1 MKETKKG
8 LELAL
13 PEAVCKQ
20 LAITKGMPMEIE
32 VKNGRLILQ
41 PKLAARVDRLRLQWV
56 WPIVVAVLF
65 SIGVYIYWWQQ
76 GLHMIPLSGGVSVAS
91 FVIGLGLVA
100 GLGLFAGFFIKTQR
114 AQTAPKIYWRNFPV
128 ITGAFAIMLG
138 LALVGGF
145 WLLGQLFP
153 GATFDRFT
161 AVLIFLVFILMS
173 GVFMVQAALTVDAT
187 ALNNLLL
194 IVIVTGCV
202 IAMATNNTRRWWQ
215 HNLSFLGTNMA
226 SQAWQ
231 FNVTLMISSLL
242 FIALVDTLF
251 VALEERYPR
260 SWRLWTMRIMLT
272 IVGIDLGFIGLFPNN
287 AASHLLHD
295 QAAGMLVFLVAGL
308 IIGCR
313 WLLPEVSREFL
324 GLSYAI
330 AVALMLLNFGYRLFR
345 YPSLTSF
352 EIQAFVLAFGWLL
365 LLFGRLENL
374 VKRGNQTWDV
384 HIVSTR
390 KE

>member
-1 MKETKKG
+1 MKETNKG
-8 LELAL
+8 LELVL
-13 PEAVCKQ
+13 PEAVCDQ
-20 LAITKGMPMEIE
+20 LAVTADVPMQIE

-41 PKLAARVDRLRLQWV
+41 PKLAARVDRLRLQWL
-56 WPIVVAVLF
+56 WPLVVAISI
-65 SIGVYIYWWQQ
+65 SIGVYLYWWQQ
-76 GLHMIPLSGGVSVAS
+76 GLQTIPLSGDVSVAS

-100 GLGLFAGFFIKTQR
+100 GLGLFAGFFIRTQR
-114 AQTAPKIYWRNFPV
+114 LQTAPKIYWRNFPV
-128 ITGAFAIMLG
+128 IMGAFAVMLG

-161 AVLIFLVFILMS
+161 AALIFLVFTLMAD
-173 GVFMVQAALTVDAT
+173 VFMVQAALTIDAT
-187 ALNNLLL
+187 ALSNLLL
-194 IVIVTGCV
+194 VVIVTGMV
-202 IAMATNNTRRWWQ
+202 IAMATNHSRRWWQ
-215 HNLSFLGTNMA
+215 HNLSFLGTDMA

-231 FNVTLMISSLL
+231 FNVTLIVSALL

-251 VALEERYPR
+251 VALEGRYPR
-260 SWRLWTMRIMLT
+260 SWRLWLMRIMLT
-272 IVGIDLGFIGLFPNN
+272 LVGLDVGCVGLFPNN
-287 AASHLLHD
+287 ATSHLLHD

-313 WLLPEVSREFL
+313 WLLPEVSPEFL

-352 EIQAFVLAFGWLL
+352 EIQAFALAFGWLL

-374 VKRGNQTWDV
+374 VKRGNRTWDV
-384 HIVSTR
+384 QVIRES
-390 KE
+390 KQ